1 MELHPAHEVS
11 HLRVATPRDGFLQ
24 CAGFAETRNKVRHC
38 HASCISSST
47 SVLQTPFPSPHRPHK
62 ELHRCT
68 MLHTPFPSPDKS
80 EELRNCHRHCFQ
92 SQFLSIP
99 KETSPLVRIS
109 LISPPFLFCSTL
121 RFTQIYSFSLNKF
134 SLVYLNSISHDSLPF
149 MRAHTPPDNPLCRH
163 SANCSEPWN
172 HFQHH
177 CQPLVKILHLEISRT
192 SRALTSGIL
201 QIWYKFVVIN
211 PRQNCGMCNSL
222 KMLVTGLGC
231 IFI

>member
-11 HLRVATPRDGFLQ
+11 HLRVVTPSDGFLQ
-24 CAGFAETRNKVRHC
+24 CAGFAETRNQVRHC
-38 HASCISSST
+38 HASCMSSST

-62 ELHRCT
+62 ELHCCA
-68 MLHTPFPSPDKS
+68 MLPTPFSSPDKS

-99 KETSPLVRIS
+99 KTSPLVRLS
-109 LISPPFLFCSTL
+109 LI
-121 RFTQIYSFSLNKF
+121 Y
-134 SLVYLNSISHDSLPF
+134 SLVYLISISHDSLPF

-177 CQPLVKILHLEISRT
+177 CQPWVKILHLKISRT
-192 SRALTSGIL
+192 SIALISGIL
-201 QIWYKFVVIN
+201 QTWYKFVVIN
-211 PRQNCGMCNSL
+211 PRQNCGMCNSF